1 MRKQKQ
7 ARCGPV
13 LFDQVD
19 PNFFDQVDPVFF
31 RIEAGLPLQLGP
43 IEEQTT
49 GTGAL

>member
-13 LFDQVD
+13 LFDQVVSD
-19 PNFFDQVDPVFF
+19 FFDQVVSDFF

-43 IEEQTT
+43 IEGQTI